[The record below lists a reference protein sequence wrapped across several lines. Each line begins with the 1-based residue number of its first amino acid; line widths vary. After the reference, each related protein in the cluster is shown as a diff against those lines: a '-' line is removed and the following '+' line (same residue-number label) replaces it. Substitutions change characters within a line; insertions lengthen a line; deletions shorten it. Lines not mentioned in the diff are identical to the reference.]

1 MAPSIPYSPSCHFPP
16 SWRVWGT
23 AEVLGAQRSAGSR
36 VWSRVL
42 EVQQDCTGLGY
53 PGKGLFPIA
62 SRCSAP
68 STPAWGAGGQLP
80 ASLSFFFKT
89 ERTHKK
95 ANNPAQRSKEGKKK
109 PRASVGSGE
118 KHSLI
123 IHEGWLGQSRPLE
136 IPTYQPELLL
146 LPKRAPFIC
155 FRLLH

>member
-1 MAPSIPYSPSCHFPP
+1 MGTWIPGKRGFSIACGCSAPSIP
-16 SWRVWGT
+16 
-23 AEVLGAQRSAGSR
+23 AQ
-36 VWSRVL
+36 
-42 EVQQDCTGLGY
+42 
-53 PGKGLFPIA
+53 
-62 SRCSAP
+62 
-68 STPAWGAGGQLP
+68 GAGGQFP

-95 ANNPAQRSKEGKKK
+95 ASNPAQHSKEGKKK

-118 KHSLI
+118 KRSLI
-123 IHEGWLGQSRPLE
+123 IHEGWLGRSRPLE

>member
-1 MAPSIPYSPSCHFPP
+1 M
-16 SWRVWGT
+16 
-23 AEVLGAQRSAGSR
+23 
-36 VWSRVL
+36 
-42 EVQQDCTGLGY
+42 GLGY
-53 PGKGLFPIA
+53 PGKGFFP
-62 SRCSAP
+62 
-68 STPAWGAGGQLP
+68 LP
-80 ASLSFFFKT
+80 ADALLPPPQPGELGASFQPHSAFFFKT

-109 PRASVGSGE
+109 PRASASSGE